1 MREVEIVAACLH
13 YQVDKLLHVRI
24 ETLQVER
31 NQLWYVKLQVLP
43 HGRSEIGIDATLG

>member
-24 ETLQVER
+24 VALQVER
-31 NQLWYVKLQVLP
+31 YQLWYVKL
-43 HGRSEIGIDATLG
+43 